1 MIRGAGR
8 PMLGLAVML
17 AAGCVTG
24 QQPAEQAGY
33 VACQAPRPEV
43 CPMHYDP
50 VCGERGDGSRHTYSN
65 GCQACAD
72 VAVVGYRPDACPG
85 KAPEAAMEQKP

>member
-1 MIRGAGR
+1 MRRVGR
-8 PMLGLAVML
+8 PLLCLAVML

-24 QQPAEQAGY
+24 QRPAGQAGY

-43 CPMHYDP
+43 CTMHYDP

-65 GCQACAD
+65 ACQACAD
-72 VAVVGYRPDACPG
+72 MSVVGYRQDACPG
-85 KAPEAAMEQKP
+85 QAPEGGMEQKP

>member
-1 MIRGAGR
+1 MIRRVGR
-8 PMLGLAVML
+8 PLLGLAVLL

-24 QQPAEQAGY
+24 QPPEDEAGY

-50 VCGERGDGSRHTYSN
+50 VCGERGDGSRHTYGN
-65 GCQACAD
+65 ACQACAE
-72 VAVVGYRPDACPG
+72 VSVVGYRPGACPG
-85 KAPEAAMEQKP
+85 QAPQDGMERKP